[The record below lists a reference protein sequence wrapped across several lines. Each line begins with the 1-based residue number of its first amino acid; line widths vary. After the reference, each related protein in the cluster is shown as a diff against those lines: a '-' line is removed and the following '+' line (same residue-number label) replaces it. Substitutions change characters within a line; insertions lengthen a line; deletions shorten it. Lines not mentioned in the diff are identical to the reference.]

1 MPKTTSDQKV
11 VAFLA
16 KKRIDKQRCKYD
28 KRGKLTSL
36 DLSDLQLAEL
46 PREIGQ
52 LTNLQTLSLEDNQL
66 TQLPR
71 EIGQLTN
78 LRRLSLGFFQST
90 QNTPGRARKLRDS
103 EVPKNQLTQL
113 PPQISQLINLQEL
126 YIAGSKA
133 QLPPEIGNLV
143 SLRVLSIHN
152 SRLTQ
157 LPPEIGQLTNLQFLY
172 AGMNSL
178 VQLPPE
184 ICKLSRLQGLY
195 LFINQLMQ
203 LSPEISQLT
212 NLQTLSFTDNP
223 NLLTPP
229 PEIVVQGTQEVMAFL
244 QAIQRESVK
253 RYEAKLLLV
262 GEGGTG
268 KSSLL
273 RALHGKVFDASQD
286 STHGI
291 EVETLLLP
299 HPSLPGCPLLLNT
312 WDFGGQDIYHATHQ
326 FFLTKRSL
334 YLVVWNARTG
344 DEQSKLDFWLKTL
357 SVRAPEAPV
366 LLVATHIDERPAD
379 LNVQQYR
386 RAYPQITGV
395 LQISSKTGE
404 GLESLEEAVAQ
415 QAAALPLMGQPW
427 PTSWV
432 EVEQA
437 LLERPE
443 HHINVEIYTHLCL
456 DKGIRVEMAQGTLGS
471 YLHDLGK
478 I

>member
-66 TQLPR
+66 TQLP
-71 EIGQLTN
+71 
-78 LRRLSLGFFQST
+78 
-90 QNTPGRARKLRDS
+90 
-103 EVPKNQLTQL
+103 
-113 PPQISQLINLQEL
+113 
-126 YIAGSKA
+126 
-133 QLPPEIGNLV
+133 
-143 SLRVLSIHN
+143 
-152 SRLTQ
+152 
-157 LPPEIGQLTNLQFLY
+157 PEIGQLTNLQTL
-172 AGMNSL
+172 ALEGNQL
-178 VQLPPE
+178 RQLPPE
-184 ICKLSRLQGLY
+184 IGRLTNLQTLA
-195 LFINQLMQ
+195 LESNQLTQ
-203 LSPEISQLT
+203 LPPEISQLT

-291 EVETLLLP
+291 EVETL
-299 HPSLPGCPLLLNT
+299 
-312 WDFGGQDIYHATHQ
+312 
-326 FFLTKRSL
+326 
-334 YLVVWNARTG
+334 
-344 DEQSKLDFWLKTL
+344 
-357 SVRAPEAPV
+357 
-366 LLVATHIDERPAD
+366 
-379 LNVQQYR
+379 
-386 RAYPQITGV
+386 
-395 LQISSKTGE
+395 
-404 GLESLEEAVAQ
+404 
-415 QAAALPLMGQPW
+415 
-427 PTSWV
+427 
-432 EVEQA
+432 
-437 LLERPE
+437 
-443 HHINVEIYTHLCL
+443 
-456 DKGIRVEMAQGTLGS
+456 
-471 YLHDLGK
+471 
-478 I
+478 

>member
-52 LTNLQTLSLEDNQL
+52 LTNLQTLSLEDNQLTQLPREIGQLTNLQTLSLEGNQL

-157 LPPEIGQLTNLQFLY
+157 LTPEIGQFNNLQFLY

-203 LSPEISQLT
+203 LSPEIGQLTNLQTLALEGNQLRQLPPEISQLT

-262 GEGGTG
+262 GEGGTR

-379 LNVQQYR
+379 
-386 RAYPQITGV
+386 
-395 LQISSKTGE
+395 
-404 GLESLEEAVAQ
+404 
-415 QAAALPLMGQPW
+415 
-427 PTSWV
+427 
-432 EVEQA
+432 
-437 LLERPE
+437 
-443 HHINVEIYTHLCL
+443 
-456 DKGIRVEMAQGTLGS
+456 
-471 YLHDLGK
+471 
-478 I
+478 